1 MQETGDQ
8 KYKRAEVHAREDRAR
23 RLRRTLAA
31 QTTGKAHVL
40 CLDGD
45 TLCVDGCQVGVLE
58 ERHEVCLSCL
68 LEGHDRARL
77 EAEIGLEVLRDFAN
91 QALEGELADE
101 EL

>member
-8 KYKRAEVHAREDRAR
+8 KHKRAEVHAREDRAR

-45 TLCVDGCQVGVLE
+45 TLGVDGSEVGVLE
-58 ERHEVCLSCL
+58 ERDEVSLGGL
-68 LEGHDRARL
+68 LQRHDRARL
-77 EAEIGLEVLRDFAN
+77 EAQIGLEVLRNLAN
-91 QALEGELADE
+91 EALEGELADE